1 MVRLSLKSR
10 AAAFA
15 PMRAERNPQMARG
28 CCAAIGLPCTDGPRA
43 PPNSVMA
50 HLTQS
55 TTIHLSRSEIVSVLS
70 GLMLAMFLASLDQTI
85 VATSL
90 STIAQD
96 LNGWSTMSWVVSAY
110 LVATTVT
117 TPIYGRLSDL
127 YGRRPV
133 LLASIALFLV
143 ASVFCA
149 LSQTMLQLIMA
160 RVLQGAGGGGLRSVS
175 QAAIADVVPPRE
187 RGRYQGYFSS
197 VMAVSNLL
205 GPVLGG
211 FFSDY
216 LSWHW
221 IFWINLP
228 FGALALVL
236 CDRNLRR
243 LPKPRRKPI
252 IDWLGAVLIIASTTP
267 ILIGV
272 GRVAAD
278 GGWGRIDV
286 LLPIAIG
293 IFVLGGL
300 IVREREAPEPMIP
313 LRLFANRIFAVSSLT
328 AFTMSMVMIALII
341 LVPLDFELVSGL
353 AANEAGIRLIPMT
366 GGTVLGSFIAGQLV
380 TRTGR
385 YRVYPIVGAIA
396 MTAICAV
403 IASFGLGSSALID
416 TALTGGLGVAFGFQL
431 SPVVVAVQNA
441 LELAD
446 TGIGLSVLLFFRLIG
461 GAFGVALLTALLVG
475 ALNSGALAVPGHDVL
490 GADPG
495 IALLHLDQT
504 DVINRPL
511 LAGLAGVV
519 RAAFAHVFFY
529 ATAISALT
537 ALGSLGLKEI
547 PLRTS

>member
-1 MVRLSLKSR
+1 
-10 AAAFA
+10 
-15 PMRAERNPQMARG
+15 
-28 CCAAIGLPCTDGPRA
+28 
-43 PPNSVMA
+43 
-50 HLTQS
+50 
-55 TTIHLSRSEIVSVLS
+55 
-70 GLMLAMFLASLDQTI
+70 MLAMFLASLDQTI

-90 STIAQD
+90 STMAQD

-127 YGRRPV
+127 YGRRPI
-133 LLASIALFLV
+133 LLVSIILFLI
-143 ASVFCA
+143 ASVLCA
-149 LSQTMLQLIMA
+149 LSRTMPQLIAA
-160 RVLQGAGGGGLRSVS
+160 RVLQGIGGGGLRSVS
-175 QAAIADVVPPRE
+175 QAAVADVIPPRE
-187 RGRYQGYFSS
+187 RGKYQGYFAS
-197 VMAVSNLL
+197 VMAISNLL

-236 CDRNLRR
+236 CNRNLRR
-243 LPKPRRKPI
+243 LPKPRRRPV
-252 IDWLGAVLIIASTTP
+252 IDWLGAALIIAATTP

-272 GRVAAD
+272 GRVESA
-278 GGWGRIDV
+278 GGWGRVDV
-286 LLPIAIG
+286 FVPIAIG
-293 IFVLGGL
+293 IVILGGL

-313 LRLFANRIFAVSSLT
+313 LRLFANRIFVVGSLT

-353 AANEAGIRLIPMT
+353 RANEAGIRLIPMT

-385 YRVYPIVGAIA
+385 YRIYPILGAAAMTGLCAAIA
-396 MTAICAV
+396 V
-403 IASFGLGSSALID
+403 FGLGNSVLVD
-416 TALTGGLGVAFGFQL
+416 TALTGVLGLAFGFQL

-475 ALNSGALAVPGHDVL
+475 ALNAGALAVPGHDVL
-490 GADPG
+490 GANPG
-495 IALLHLDQT
+495 MAMLHLDQL
-504 DVINRPL
+504 DIISSSV
-511 LAGLAGVV
+511 LAGLTDAV
-519 RAAFAHVFFY
+519 RSAFAQVFFY
-529 ATAISALT
+529 ATVISALT
-537 ALGSLGLKEI
+537 ALGSLGLREI
-547 PLRTS
+547 PLRTA

>member
-1 MVRLSLKSR
+1 MT
-10 AAAFA
+10 
-15 PMRAERNPQMARG
+15 P
-28 CCAAIGLPCTDGPRA
+28 
-43 PPNSVMA
+43 
-50 HLTQS
+50 LTQS
-55 TTIHLSRSEIVSVLS
+55 TALHFSRSEIVSVLS

-90 STIAQD
+90 STMAQD
-96 LNGWSTMSWVVSAY
+96 LNGWSLMSWVVSAY
-110 LVATTVT
+110 LVASTVT

-127 YGRRPV
+127 YGRRPI
-133 LLASIALFLV
+133 LLTSIALFLA
-143 ASVFCA
+143 ASVLCA
-149 LSQTMLQLIMA
+149 LSQTMLELIAA
-160 RVLQGAGGGGLRSVS
+160 RVLQGVGGGGLRSVS
-175 QAAIADVVPPRE
+175 QAAIADVIPPRE

-211 FFSDY
+211 FFADY

-221 IFWINLP
+221 IFWINIP
-228 FGALALVL
+228 FGALALIL
-236 CDRNLRR
+236 CNRNLRR
-243 LPKPRRKPI
+243 LPKPRRKPV

-272 GRVAAD
+272 GRVEAA

-286 LLPIAIG
+286 FVPIAVG
-293 IFVLGGL
+293 IVFLGVL

-313 LRLFANRIFAVSSLT
+313 LRLFANRIFAVGSLT

-353 AANEAGIRLIPMT
+353 AANQAGIRLIPMT

-385 YRVYPIVGAIA
+385 YRIYPIAGAAAMTGLCAAIA
-396 MTAICAV
+396 F
-403 IASFGLGSSALID
+403 FGLGNSTLTD
-416 TALTGGLGVAFGFQL
+416 TALTGGLGLAFGFQL
-431 SPVVVAVQNA
+431 SPVVVSVQNA

-446 TGIGLSVLLFFRLIG
+446 TGVGLSVLMFFRLIG

-475 ALNSGALAVPGHDVL
+475 ELNAGALAVPGHDVL
-490 GADPG
+490 GANPG
-495 IALLHLDQT
+495 IALLHLDQLDT
-504 DVINRPL
+504 IKRSV
-511 LAGLAGVV
+511 LAGLTDAV
-519 RAAFAHVFFY
+519 RTAFAHVFFY
-529 ATAISALT
+529 ATVISALT

-547 PLRTS
+547 PLRTA